1 MRTQAIATEKQSRVS
16 VGQKQHLPLRFL
28 FYRNKVMKFRRRL
41 YSAEPLPFLC
51 PRQLDPGSGSRVGR
65 RVVRSHVTVE
75 LVMQITGF

>member
-1 MRTQAIATEKQSRVS
+1 MRTQAVATEKQSRVS
-16 VGQKQHLPLRFL
+16 EEQKQHLPLRLL

-51 PRQLDPGSGSRVGR
+51 PRQLDPGSRSRVGR
-65 RVVRSHVTVE
+65 RVIRSHVTVE